1 MGMPK
6 FEELLP
12 LRLEDMARTPKKKRG
27 ISQKESSPAWDT
39 RQFAAATT
47 TPERLEPDPA
57 CVCPAPANKSDSI
70 LKASAAREAEAALL
84 ALAREVAQAGGD
96 ENDECDEGERESASD
111 SGKGLIHRV
120 EIEAAGLV
128 PSYTG
133 RAQPELVTRVHRE
146 AVQAEQAGRG
156 FMQSA
161 ASDDSIG

>member
-57 CVCPAPANKSDSI
+57 CVCPAPAIKSDSI

-84 ALAREVAQAGGD
+84 ALAHEVAQAGAMRTMNATRASANRRRIRAKDRFIAWKSKRQDWCRLMRD
-96 ENDECDEGERESASD
+96 EHSPNW
-111 SGKGLIHRV
+111 
-120 EIEAAGLV
+120 
-128 PSYTG
+128 
-133 RAQPELVTRVHRE
+133 
-146 AVQAEQAGRG
+146 
-156 FMQSA
+156 
-161 ASDDSIG
+161 